1 MSWSV
6 KSQGHSNP
14 ENPEGRGRFFES
26 NHFKC
31 VISLFLLPSFPFSLL
46 WQRQQTFVSW
56 EALDLALPLVDPE
69 KKDTRK
75 SAFATSQL
83 RFSKGI
89 CLEALMLL
97 WNAKTR
103 IHPWLFRLP
112 RLWLPFPLP
121 NLQINKQAGAISAL
135 QLAALLGCPSSSR
148 LPTYR
153 PARSQ
158 PPVLALAQP
167 WAPCPPVSP
176 GAKKQ
181 SPWNSPLTAPQCWG
195 QCSDL

>member
-121 NLQINKQAGAISAL
+121 NPDKQAGGSHFSPAASCAARLSLLIKITHLSAGEEP
-135 QLAALLGCPSSSR
+135 AARPRPGTALGTVPSC
-148 LPTYR
+148 LPW
-153 PARSQ
+153 S
-158 PPVLALAQP
+158 
-167 WAPCPPVSP
+167 
-176 GAKKQ
+176 
-181 SPWNSPLTAPQCWG
+181 
-195 QCSDL
+195 